1 MAMDPN
7 FVAERLEREPLRLPI
22 GVRATPTMQTSR
34 GAIEVMSRA
43 SEPIALYRLLLP
55 PPPPPPLLLLLLL
68 LLLLIVVVA

>member
-34 GAIEVMSRA
+34 GAIEDTSRA
-43 SEPIALYRLLLP
+43 SEPIALC
-55 PPPPPPLLLLLLL
+55 LLLLLLL
-68 LLLLIVVVA
+68 QLLQFTKNQNS